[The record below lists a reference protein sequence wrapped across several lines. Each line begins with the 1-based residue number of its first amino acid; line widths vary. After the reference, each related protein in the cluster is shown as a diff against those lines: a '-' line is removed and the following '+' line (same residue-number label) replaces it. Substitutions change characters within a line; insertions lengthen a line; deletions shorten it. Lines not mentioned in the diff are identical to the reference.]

1 MKDRA
6 YVINLDDYKEIGTHW
21 TALNANGN
29 DVIYFDNF
37 RVFFIC
43 NYSLAAPRPTLGHS
57 QEGSFTNLI

>member
-1 MKDRA
+1 MKDRP

-37 RVFFIC
+37 RVFF
-43 NYSLAAPRPTLGHS
+43 YL
-57 QEGSFTNLI
+57 